1 MSESSESKRGLS
13 RIIRAAAARV
23 PEPRV
28 AQRFLNRLTHPLRV
42 DDYSSLIYPLWSS
55 RELRGEIVSVR
66 READDVVTLV
76 IKPGWG
82 ATPHY
87 QPGQYL
93 GIGVLLDGRWTWR
106 SYSLTSA
113 PTSGRG
119 EYSVTVKAMPEGLL
133 SNHIVG
139 TVEPGTI
146 VRLAAPAGDFH
157 LPSPTPEKLM
167 FVSAGSGITPMMGML
182 RSLDRRSQDDGFPD
196 VVHVHSVRTREDT
209 LFHEELREL
218 ERTHP
223 GYTMH
228 LRVTSEDGRINA
240 QQMSELVPDWA
251 ERPTWACGPSAM
263 LDELTEHF
271 DATGRD
277 DLHVERFTINRD
289 AGASGGTVIY
299 GSTGKT
305 VELDGAT
312 TILEGGEKVGVQ
324 MPFGCRMGICQ
335 TCVVPLEDG
344 HVRDLRNG
352 TDHGPG
358 ERIQT
363 CVSVALG
370 TVELTL

>member
-1 MSESSESKRGLS
+1 MSESKKGLS
-13 RIIRAAAARV
+13 RVLRSAAAKV
-23 PEPRV
+23 PEPRT
-28 AQRFLNRLTHPLRV
+28 AHRFLNRLTHPLRA

-55 RELRGEIVSVR
+55 RELRGEIVTVR

-82 ATPHY
+82 ATPQY

-113 PTSGRG
+113 PMSGRG

-139 TVEPGTI
+139 TVSAGDI

-157 LPSPTPEKLM
+157 LPSPTPDKLM
-167 FVSAGSGITPMMGML
+167 FVTAGSGITPVMGML
-182 RSLDRRSQDDGFPD
+182 RSMDRRSDHEPFPD
-196 VVHVHSVRTREDT
+196 VVHVHSVRTRDDV
-209 LFHEELREL
+209 LFHEELEAL
-218 ERTHP
+218 AKTQP
-223 GYTMH
+223 GYTLH

-240 QQMSELVPDWA
+240 AQMAELVPDWD

-263 LDELTEHF
+263 LDELSDHF
-271 DATGRD
+271 AATDREG
-277 DLHVERFTINRD
+277 LYVERFTINRN
-289 AGASGGTVIY
+289 AGASGGSVVFGT
-299 GSTGKT
+299 TGKS

-312 TILEGGEKVGVQ
+312 TILEGGEQVGVQ

-335 TCVVPLEDG
+335 TCVVGLEEG
-344 HVRDLRNG
+344 YVRDLRNG

-363 CVSVALG
+363 CVSVACG
-370 TVELTL
+370 DVELKL

>member
-1 MSESSESKRGLS
+1 VSESNSGLS
-13 RIIRAAAARV
+13 RVLRAAAARV
-23 PEPRV
+23 PEPR
-28 AQRFLNRLTHPLRV
+28 AAHRLLNRLTHPLRM

-55 RELRGEIVSVR
+55 RELRGEVVTVR
-66 READDVVTLV
+66 REAEDTVTLV

-113 PTSGRG
+113 PTTGRG
-119 EYSVTVKAMPEGLL
+119 EYSVTVKALPEGLL

-157 LPSPTPEKLM
+157 LPTPTPSKLM
-167 FVSAGSGITPMMGML
+167 FVTAGSGITPVMGML
-182 RSLDRRSQDDGFPD
+182 RSLDRRSVNEPFPD
-196 VVHVHSVRTREDT
+196 VVHVHSVRERDDA
-209 LFHEELREL
+209 LFYDELRAL
-218 ERTHP
+218 EKTQP
-223 GYTMH
+223 GYVLH
-228 LRVTSEDGRINA
+228 LRVTSEEGRIDSA
-240 QQMSELVPDWA
+240 QMSELVPDWS
-251 ERPTWACGPSAM
+251 ERPTWACGPNAM
-263 LDELTEHF
+263 LDELDEHF
-271 DATGRD
+271 EAHGRE
-277 DLHVERFTINRD
+277 DLHMERFTVNRD
-289 AGASGGTVIY
+289 AGASGGTVSF

-312 TILEGGEKVGVQ
+312 TILEGGEEVGVQ

-335 TCVVPLEDG
+335 TCVVGLEEG

-370 TVELTL
+370 DVELKI

>member
-1 MSESSESKRGLS
+1 MSESRRGFVRGL
-13 RIIRAAAARV
+13 RAAAAKV
-23 PEPRV
+23 PEPRSAHRV
-28 AQRFLNRLTHPLRV
+28 LNRLTHPLRA

-55 RELRGEIVSVR
+55 RELRGEVVSVR

-82 ATPHY
+82 ATPQY

-93 GIGVLLDGRWTWR
+93 GIGVLVDGRWTWR

-113 PTSGRG
+113 PMSGRG

-139 TVEPGTI
+139 TVTPGTI
-146 VRLAAPAGDFH
+146 VRLAAPAGDFR
-157 LPSPTPEKLM
+157 LPSPTPPKLM
-167 FVSAGSGITPMMGML
+167 FVTAGSGITPVMGML
-182 RSLDRRSQDDGFPD
+182 RSLDRRAGDEPFPD
-196 VVHVHSVRTREDT
+196 VIHVHSVRERGDVLFED
-209 LFHEELREL
+209 ELRAL
-218 ERTHP
+218 ERTRP
-223 GYTMH
+223 GYELH

-240 QQMSELVPDWA
+240 DQMAKLAPDWA

-263 LDELTEHF
+263 LDELSTHF
-271 DATGRD
+271 MATGRD
-277 DLHVERFTINRD
+277 DGDLHVERFTIDRN
-289 AGASGGTVIY
+289 AGASGGTVEF
-299 GSTGKT
+299 GSTGKS

-335 TCVVPLEDG
+335 TCVVGLEEG

-363 CVSVALG
+363 CVSVACG
-370 TVELTL
+370 NVELRL

>member
-1 MSESSESKRGLS
+1 MTESNHGL
-13 RIIRAAAARV
+13 RRVLRAAAARV
-23 PEPRV
+23 PEPR
-28 AQRFLNRLTHPLRV
+28 AAHRLLNRLTHPLRV

-55 RELRGEIVSVR
+55 RELRGEVVTVR
-66 READDVVTLV
+66 READDAVTLV

-82 ATPHY
+82 ATPSY
-87 QPGQYL
+87 RPGQYL

-139 TVEPGTI
+139 TVTAGTI

-157 LPSPTPEKLM
+157 LPSPTPPKLM
-167 FVSAGSGITPMMGML
+167 FVTAGSGITPVMGML
-182 RSLDRRSQDDGFPD
+182 RSLDRRSVDEGFPD
-196 VVHVHSVRTREDT
+196 VVHVHSIRTPEDS
-209 LFHEELREL
+209 LFHDELLAL
-218 ERTHP
+218 EKTQP
-223 GYTMH
+223 GYTLH
-228 LRVTSEDGRINA
+228 LRVTSEQGRIDA
-240 QQMSELVPDWA
+240 RQMSELVPDWA

-263 LDELTEHF
+263 LDELTDHF
-271 DATGRD
+271 DDTDRD
-277 DLHVERFTINRD
+277 ALHVERFTVNRD
-289 AGASGGTVIY
+289 AGASGGTVTF

-312 TILEGGEKVGVQ
+312 TILEGGESVGVQ

-335 TCVVPLEDG
+335 TCVVGLDEG

-370 TVELTL
+370 DVELKL

>member
-1 MSESSESKRGLS
+1 MNESKKGLG
-13 RIIRAAAARV
+13 RILRAAAAQV
-23 PEPRV
+23 PEPRG
-28 AQRFLNRLTHPLRV
+28 ARRFLNRLTHPLRM
-42 DDYSSLIYPLWSS
+42 DDYSSLIYPLWSA
-55 RELRGEIVSVR
+55 RELRGEVVSVR
-66 READDVVTLV
+66 READDAVTLV

-87 QPGQYL
+87 RPGQYL
-93 GIGVLLDGRWTWR
+93 GIGVLLNGRWTWR

-146 VRLAAPAGDFH
+146 VRLQAPAGDFH

-167 FVSAGSGITPMMGML
+167 FVTAGSGITPVMGML
-182 RSLDRRSQDDGFPD
+182 RSLDRRSGDEGFPD
-196 VVHVHSVRTREDT
+196 VVHVHSVRTREDS
-209 LFHEELREL
+209 LFHDELLAL
-218 ERTHP
+218 ERTQP
-223 GYTMH
+223 GYTLH
-228 LRVTSEDGRINA
+228 LRVTKEQGRINA
-240 QQMSELVPDWA
+240 AQMAELVPDWS

-271 DATGRD
+271 EATGRD
-277 DLHVERFTINRD
+277 DLHVERFTVDRN
-289 AGASGGTVIY
+289 AGASGGTVKF

-312 TILEGGEKVGVQ
+312 TILEGGESVGVQ

-335 TCVVPLEDG
+335 TCVVGLDEG

-370 TVELTL
+370 DVELKI

>member
-1 MSESSESKRGLS
+1 MSESKSGLG
-13 RIIRAAAARV
+13 RILRAAAARV
-23 PEPRV
+23 PEPRT
-28 AQRFLNRLTHPLRV
+28 AHRFLNRLTHPLRM

-55 RELRGEIVSVR
+55 RELRGEVVSVR
-66 READDVVTLV
+66 READDAVTLV

-82 ATPHY
+82 ATPTY
-87 QPGQYL
+87 RPGQYL
-93 GIGVLLDGRWTWR
+93 GIGVLVDGRWTWR

-113 PTSGRG
+113 PTGGRG

-139 TVEPGTI
+139 TVTPGTI
-146 VRLAAPAGDFH
+146 VRLQAPAGDFH
-157 LPSPTPEKLM
+157 LPSPTPDKLM
-167 FVSAGSGITPMMGML
+167 FVTAGSGITPVMGML
-182 RSLDRRSQDDGFPD
+182 RSMDRRSGDERFPD
-196 VVHVHSVRTREDT
+196 VVHVHSVRTREDA
-209 LFHEELREL
+209 LFYDELL
-218 ERTHP
+218 ALQRTQP
-223 GYTMH
+223 GYTLH
-228 LRVTSEDGRINA
+228 LRVTAEEGRINA
-240 QQMSELVPDWA
+240 AQMSELVPDWA

-263 LDELTEHF
+263 LDELDEHF

-277 DLHVERFTINRD
+277 DLYVERFTVNRD
-289 AGASGGTVIY
+289 AGASGGTVTY
-299 GSTGKT
+299 GATGKK

-312 TILEGGEKVGVQ
+312 TILEGGESVGVQ

-370 TVELTL
+370 DVELKL

>member
-1 MSESSESKRGLS
+1 MSELNNSLVRAL
-13 RIIRAAAARV
+13 RAAAARV
-23 PEPRV
+23 PEPRTTH
-28 AQRFLNRLTHPLRV
+28 RLLRRLTHPLRP
-42 DDYSSLIYPLWSS
+42 DDYSSLVYPLWSS
-55 RELRGEIVSVR
+55 RELRGEVVTVR
-66 READDVVTLV
+66 RETDDVVTLV

-82 ATPHY
+82 ATPVY

-93 GIGVLLDGRWTWR
+93 GIGVLVAGRWTWR

-157 LPSPTPEKLM
+157 LPSPTPPKLM
-167 FVSAGSGITPMMGML
+167 FVTAGSGITPVMGML
-182 RSLDRRSQDDGFPD
+182 RSLDRRAGDDSFPD
-196 VVHVHSVRTREDT
+196 VTHVHSVRARENA
-209 LFHEELREL
+209 LFLEELRAL
-218 ERTHP
+218 EQTHP
-223 GYTMH
+223 GYVLH
-228 LRVTSEDGRINA
+228 LRCTSEEGRIDA
-240 QQMSELVPDWA
+240 AQMSALVPDWA
-251 ERPTWACGPSAM
+251 ERPTWACGPNAM
-263 LDELTEHF
+263 LDELNRHF
-271 DATGRD
+271 DESGRE
-277 DLHVERFTINRD
+277 DLHVERFTVNRD
-289 AGASGGTVIY
+289 AGASGGTVSF

-305 VELDGAT
+305 VEIDGAT
-312 TILEGGEKVGVQ
+312 TILEGGEKIGVQ

-335 TCVVPLEDG
+335 TCVVGLEEG

-363 CVSVALG
+363 CVSVACG
-370 TVELTL
+370 DVELKL